1 MKKIIYLLT
10 TILFTF
16 FSHYSL
22 IASEKKINTLVS
34 QSMQQVFVLMVYK
47 LLKLKVMKNLY
58 YFLYIKDF

>member
-16 FSHYSL
+16 FSHQSL
-22 IASEKKINTLVS
+22 IASEKKDHTLVS
-34 QSMQQVFVLMVYK
+34 QSMQQLFVLMVYK

-58 YFLYIKDF
+58 YFL